1 MVSDI
6 KKDMFRCSKGTEMI
20 VHYEYIREVNI
31 RERVVLFKL
40 MDNFGMRTNKH
51 KLSRG

>member
-6 KKDMFRCSKGTEMI
+6 KKDTFRCSKGREMI
-20 VHYEYIREVNI
+20 VRYEYIGEVNI
-31 RERVVLFKL
+31 REAVVLFKL
-40 MDNFGMRTNKH
+40 MDNFGMRTSKY